1 MKIPA
6 SYHQERLWFIHKFE
20 TGVLYDSSPGYHNI
34 PLILDMGGP
43 VDEEILER
51 SIKDVIARHEAL
63 RTRIITE
70 EDKPFQFIDL
80 QVNFKLALMDLTG
93 DNKKD
98 RYNCALEAAVE
109 ISRKP
114 FLIDR
119 ETLVRGTLIL
129 LADNKSLLVI
139 TVHHIIADKF
149 SLAILAREIA
159 IFYEAHRNNR
169 TPDLP
174 DLPIHYADFSR
185 WQRELPEEALEFL
198 LSYWKRKLKD
208 KLQPL
213 ELPTDRPRSAVH
225 TFREGRQTFSLSVA
239 SCNKIKNAL
248 QYREKETGYFVI
260 LLAVFKVLLH
270 KYSGLEE
277 IVVGTSVDN
286 RHQPG
291 TGGIIGPLANLLV
304 LRSVL
309 TGTMTFPEWAADLAK
324 TVTDAF
330 KYRDMPFDKLVLELN
345 PEKDMSRTA
354 LFDVL
359 FQWEK
364 KSLPITTVKD
374 LKINIVETNLGWGK
388 YDLSVLMG
396 EGEESVSGII
406 VYNRNYYDDA
416 SISRLIDHYGV
427 LLERIGQ
434 DPSKEI
440 SQFSILTEMERQWI
454 LMEWNQ
460 TEADYPGDKTVQQIF
475 EDQVEKTPDHKAVVF
490 EDTFLTYRQL
500 NQQANRLA
508 RYLRIQYNIKPNSL
522 VGLMMERSLEMA
534 AAILAVLK
542 AGGAYLPIDA
552 EYPEQRIRLM
562 LGDSSVSLLL
572 MGKEPA
578 RHFSFTYLQDLATGG
593 LKPHRT
599 APRPQI
605 KDLNSVQ
612 FPDRSL
618 VNYEKYGKY
627 IGQAIVKN
635 SMSLQATRG
644 CPYNCAYCHKIWPK
658 THVFR
663 SAENIVEEVKRYHD
677 IGIRRFVFIDDIFN
691 LNEKNSRRFFE
702 KIIRD
707 NLDVQFF
714 FPSGVRGDLLTG
726 DYIDLMVEAGTAGLA
741 VALETVSQRLQKLIG
756 KNLKIDK
763 LEKNVAYFCE
773 RYPHV
778 ILELF
783 TMHGFPTETREEAL
797 ATLDFIK
804 RHQWIHFPYINILR
818 IFPNTDME
826 KLALENGISREAIL
840 SQEDLTQN
848 DPGETLP
855 FDKNFTLAYQA
866 KFLEEYFLLKE
877 RMLYVLPY
885 QMKVLTGDEMVQ
897 KYDSYLSE
905 KINCFDDLLNLV
917 GIAREEL
924 SARDF
929 AVEDRAVV
937 PGLNERIKEI
947 FPVKVPDEEAIKVL
961 LLDVSQEF
969 TCESSVVYDVVE
981 APLGLMYLMSNL
993 YRQYGSRVEGKIAKS
1008 RIDFDSYNE
1017 LNALINQFKPDVI
1030 GIRSLT
1036 FYKKLLHKTAA
1047 LIKQWG
1053 IEVPIIAGGPYATSD
1068 YAAVLQ
1074 DRNVDL
1080 VVIGEGEVTFCELIG
1095 KIVENKG
1102 KLPGEEVLKDIRG
1115 IAFIPA
1121 QEKQTGTFA
1130 REIVLLDEIKGVLAR
1145 ESAENPEPVNRPTDL
1160 AYTIFT
1166 SGSTGRPKGALVEH
1180 NNVVRLMFN
1189 RRFPFNFDDSD
1200 VWTMFHSY
1208 CFDFS
1213 VWEMFGALLYG
1224 GKLVMVPKK
1233 IAQTPW
1239 AFLKLLEEENVT
1251 VLNQVPTMFT
1261 NLAAEILE
1269 NESKR
1274 KLALRYII
1282 FGGEALNPAWLKPWH
1297 ERYPEVKLVNMYGI
1311 TETTVHVTYKEI
1323 TREEMQGGRSNI
1335 GKPLPT
1341 LYCYILD
1348 KSQQL
1353 VPVGVSGEI
1362 FVGGEGVC
1370 RGYLNRPALTR
1381 ERFILSLY
1389 IEDDRLYCSGDLGRW
1404 LAAGDIEYLGRIDQ
1418 QVTIRGYR
1426 IECGEIE
1433 SRLLAFKKIKEA
1445 VVMAKPVRDNQC
1457 LVAYLAADEEI
1468 QISEVREYLKKFLPL
1483 YMIPAYFVQLKRFP
1497 LTPSGKIDKK
1507 LLPEPETGIQLEAAY
1522 EGSRNEMQA
1531 ALVKIWQEVL
1541 GIENMGIQ
1549 DDFFSLGGDSIKGI
1563 RVINKIQEWLEEV
1576 VHVTVLFES
1585 PTIVELAER
1594 LIGLQQQKED
1604 MDTDTDNRVDEV
1616 NVAEFCRAVQPL
1628 PPLGK
1633 VKSRN
1638 RTAVFILSPPRS
1650 GSTLLRIILAGH
1662 PQLFAPPELE
1672 LLSFHAL
1679 QDRKFALGD
1688 KFLAEGT
1695 IRAIMEIK
1703 NCGAQEAKSIMEELE
1718 EKNIT
1723 TLEFYRIMQE
1733 WLGDRIL
1740 VDKTPLNA
1748 LGLDALKRA
1757 EACFDKPK
1765 YIHLLRNPY
1774 AVIYSFEEARLDQV
1788 FRVEQRFPARQLA
1801 EIVWLVSHRNILEF
1815 FKDIPDSRKHIVK
1828 FEDLVSRPA
1837 VIVQG
1842 ICDFLE
1848 LEYHDKML
1856 QVYQDSENRMVDGI
1870 YSESRMIGDPKFSRH
1885 KRINPR
1891 VIDNWEKVHK
1901 KDFLGDITLEMALSF
1916 GYLKA
1921 KAKTPVEYM
1930 KIEPVEESE
1939 HYEVSHAQK
1948 RLWVLYWFEEEQIAY
1963 NIPSAYLFEGELN
1976 VKALEKAFETFVK
1989 RHEIL
1994 RTNFI
1999 EVEGEPRQKV
2009 HEYNHERFR
2018 IEHIDLTGDRDVENR
2033 ARAIAD
2039 KEAITVF
2046 DLEKGPLVRLK
2057 LLYLEEY
2064 RYVLLFTMHH
2074 IIFDGWSRGV
2084 FVREIILLYNV
2095 YLEGKENPLPP
2106 LEIQYMDYSAWHNKL
2121 LKEGKLEDHQ
2131 QYWWK
2136 RFKGDI
2142 PVLELPTD
2150 YPRPAVKTY
2159 NGRRLCFVLERML
2172 GNSLKELSQ
2181 SIGGSLFMVLL
2192 ASVKVLLYRYTGQE
2206 DIVIGSPVAGR
2217 IHGDLENLVGFF
2229 LSMLPLRTQFS
2240 GEVGFREFLL
2250 RVKDTVL
2257 GAFEHQV
2264 YPFDC
2269 LVDDLQ
2275 IERDFSRSPLFDV
2288 MLVLQNTEKGIE
2300 GGEKMKGVHVRGF
2313 FADFPLSKH
2322 DITFTFEEAEEEIL
2336 LFIEYNTDL
2345 FGQSRVEQMA
2355 AHYKGIITSILK
2367 DPGVSL
2373 NQIAYLSD
2381 EEKHQLLEDFNDT
2394 TVDYPKDKTIHQL
2407 FAEQA
2412 EKTSDHIALVGSW
2425 HDALAVGGAAPPA
2438 NKGEIAGK
2446 TVPKAVQ
2453 LTYKELDRKSDQLAH
2468 LLRRKGVGPDTIVS
2482 MMVER
2487 SVEMIIGIIGILKAG
2502 GAYLPI
2508 DLDYPRERINYML
2521 ADSNAKVLLVAPADL
2536 VKVKEEPIEIIDI
2549 SCLSINSTSTSTTGF
2564 SSLPSTLTLS
2574 KAGSANLAYVIY
2586 TSGSTGRPKGVMI
2599 EHRSVVNL
2607 VYGLRDVIYS
2617 RYSLPLPLK
2626 VTLTAP
2632 YVFDASV
2639 QQVFGVLLRG
2649 YSLYIVSELSRMD
2662 GRRLLGF
2669 FIKYGIDVSD
2679 GTPTHIRL
2687 MNGALSESGMDISGI
2702 SVKHFIIGGETM
2714 PQTVVEEF
2722 LNYLQPRPP
2731 TITNVYGPTE
2741 CCVDS
2746 TWFEVRPDTVGELET
2761 IPIGIPMP
2769 NYQVYILDSN
2779 QYLVPPGIPGELCIS
2794 GAGVGRG
2801 YLNRPELTAEK
2812 FVLAHSSWLIADRR
2826 EKKVSS
2832 PGDLPMSYELSAM
2845 NYFYKTGDLARWLP
2859 GGDIEFLGRMDHQV
2873 KIRGYRIELG
2883 EIEHQLESH
2892 EEIRDAVVIA
2902 ENQSLCAYI
2911 VSEKKFEVSKLRE
2924 YLLLKLPHYMIPSYF
2939 MQIEEI
2945 PLTLNGKVNRKAL
2958 PEPTVFRG
2966 KTYIAPRN
2974 LIEEKLVEIWSEL
2987 LGIETAV
2994 VGIHST
3000 FFELGG
3006 DSLKAVMMTAK
3017 IHKTLH
3023 VRVPLIELFKT
3034 PTIANLAEYI
3044 KSAEEDK
3051 FISIE
3056 PVEEREYYPAP
3067 SVQKRI
3073 YFLQYIEK
3081 NNTAYNLPQGVILEG
3096 NVDKAKLED
3105 AFSELIKRHESL
3117 RTSFHMIDDELVQ
3130 RIHKD
3135 VEFEIEYYNKDNPKS
3150 RRDQHRNRAETKQ
3163 IQNSNFQNSKQIILD
3178 FVRTFNLSQAPLL
3191 RVGLAEEEEKKYL
3204 LVVDSHHIVMDGT
3217 SLEILI
3223 KEFWDLYNGKILPA
3237 LRLQY
3242 KDFALRQV
3250 QSVNAEVLEKQEKYW
3265 LNRFSGKL
3273 PVLNVPVDFERTETG
3288 RQNFKSD
3295 YIHFYIGKEEK
3306 EKLEKLAD
3314 EKEVTLFM
3322 ILLAVY
3328 NVLLLKYTGQE
3339 DIIVGIVAAGRN
3351 HSDLD
3356 RIIGMFVNTLALRN
3370 FLSFETSFSDFLQQV
3385 KQCTLEA
3392 FENQDYPFEALVDK
3406 LSVKRDMSRNP
3417 LFDTLFRLQHAA
3429 RETADNHIP
3438 ADLHVKPL
3446 MVTNEAIKFDLKFV
3460 AVESEQGINFSFEY
3474 SRDLFNCET
3483 IERMG
3488 EHFKNLVDEVIN
3500 KPGAL
3505 VSELEML
3512 REVEKE
3518 VPVPRELKADFAL

>member
-20 TGVLYDSSPGYHNI
+20 TGVLYDSGPVYHNI
-34 PLILDMGGP
+34 PLILDISGP
-43 VDEEILER
+43 VDEGILAR
-51 SIKDVIARHEAL
+51 SIGGVIARHEAL

-70 EDKPFQFIDL
+70 EDKPFQFIDS
-80 QVNFKLALMDLTG
+80 QVNFKLTLMDLSG
-93 DNKKD
+93 DGEKD
-98 RYNCALEAAVE
+98 RYGRALEAAAA
-109 ISRKP
+109 ISGKP

-129 LADNKSLLVI
+129 LADNRSLLVI

-169 TPDLP
+169 APDLP
-174 DLPIHYADFSR
+174 DLPIQYADFSR

-198 LSYWKRKLKD
+198 FSYWKRKLKG

-225 TFREGRQTFSLSVA
+225 RFREGRQRFSLSAA

-248 QYREKETGYFVI
+248 RYREKETDYFVI

-277 IVVGTSVDN
+277 IVVGTGGDN

-364 KSLPITTVKD
+364 KSLPITAVKD

-388 YDLSVLMG
+388 YDLSVLVR

-406 VYNRNYYDDA
+406 VYNRDYYDDA

-434 DPSKEI
+434 DPSQEI
-440 SQFSILTEMERQWI
+440 SRFSILTETERQRI
-454 LMEWNQ
+454 LMEWNR
-460 TEADYPGDKTVQQIF
+460 TEADYPEDKTVQQIF

-490 EDTFLTYRQL
+490 GDTFLTYGQL
-500 NQQANRLA
+500 NRRANRLA
-508 RYLRIQYNIKPNSL
+508 RYLRTRCHIKPNRL

-552 EYPEQRIRLM
+552 EYPEQRIRSM
-562 LGDSSVSLLL
+562 LGDSNVPLLL
-572 MGKEPA
+572 IGKGPA
-578 RHFSFTYLQDLATGG
+578 RRFSFSYLQDLASGG
-593 LKPHRT
+593 LEPHRT
-599 APRPQI
+599 APRPQV
-605 KDLNSVQ
+605 KDLNSIQ

-618 VNYEKYGKY
+618 VDYERYGRY

-663 SAENIVEEVKRYHD
+663 SAENIVEEVKRCHD

-702 KIIRD
+702 KIIHD

-756 KNLKIDK
+756 KNLNIDK

-783 TMHGFPTETREEAL
+783 TMHGFPTETKEEAL

-804 RHQWIHFPYINILR
+804 RHRWIHFPYINILR

-826 KLALENGISREAIL
+826 KLARENGISREAIL

-885 QMKVLTGDEMVQ
+885 QMKVLTEDEMVQ

-905 KINCFDDLLNLV
+905 KINCFDDLLNLA
-917 GIAREEL
+917 GISREEL

-929 AVEDRAVV
+929 AAGDRAAE
-937 PGLNERIKEI
+937 PGLNERIKGI
-947 FPVKVPDEEAIKVL
+947 FPVKVAGEKALKVL

-969 TCESSVVYDVVE
+969 TGESSVVYDVVE

-993 YRQYGSRVEGKIAKS
+993 YRQYGSRVEGRIAKS

-1017 LNALINQFKPDVI
+1017 LNALIDEFKPDVI

-1036 FYKKLLHKTAA
+1036 FYKKSLHKTAA

-1053 IEVPIIAGGPYATSD
+1053 IDVPVIAGGPYATSD

-1080 VVIGEGEVTFCELIG
+1080 VVIGEGEATFGELIG
-1095 KIVENKG
+1095 KMVENKG
-1102 KLPGEEVLKDIRG
+1102 KLPGEEVLKGIRG

-1121 QEKQTGTFA
+1121 LEKQTGTFA
-1130 REIVLLDEIKGVLAR
+1130 REIVLLDEIRGVLAR
-1145 ESAENPEPVNRPTDL
+1145 EPAENPEPVNRPTDL

-1224 GKLVMVPKK
+1224 GKLVLVPKK
-1233 IAQTPW
+1233 IAQTPR

-1251 VLNQVPTMFT
+1251 VLNQIPTMFA

-1297 ERYPEVKLVNMYGI
+1297 ERYPGVKLVNMYGI

-1323 TREEMQGGRSNI
+1323 TREEIRGGRSNI

-1341 LYCYILD
+1341 LYTYILD
-1348 KSQQL
+1348 KYRRL
-1353 VPVGVSGEI
+1353 VPPGIGGEI
-1362 FVGGEGVC
+1362 FVGGKGVC
-1370 RGYLNRPALTR
+1370 RGYLNRPGLTG
-1381 ERFILSLY
+1381 ERFILSPY
-1389 IEDDRLYCSGDLGRW
+1389 IEGDRLYCSGDLGRW
-1404 LAAGDIEYLGRIDQ
+1404 LAGGDIEYLGRIDQ

-1433 SRLLAFKKIKEA
+1433 GRLSAFKKIKEA
-1445 VVMAKPVRDNQC
+1445 VVLAKPVGDNRC

-1483 YMIPAYFVQLKRFP
+1483 YMIPAYFVPLKGFP

-1507 LLPEPETGIQLEAAY
+1507 LLPEPEAGIQSEAAY

-1541 GIENMGIQ
+1541 GIENMGIH

-1585 PTIVELAER
+1585 PTIAELAER
-1594 LIGLQQQKED
+1594 LIGLQQQKQD
-1604 MDTDTDNRVDEV
+1604 MDTDTDTDNRIAEAD
-1616 NVAEFCRAVQPL
+1616 VAEFCRAVQPL
-1628 PPLGK
+1628 PPPGK

-1672 LLSFHAL
+1672 LLSFHTL
-1679 QDRKFALGD
+1679 QDRKSALTD

-1703 NCGAQEAKSIMEELE
+1703 NCGAQEAKSIMAELE

-1723 TLEFYRIMQE
+1723 TLEFYRMMQE
-1733 WLGDRIL
+1733 WLGDRVL

-1748 LGLDALKRA
+1748 LGPDALKRA

-1788 FRVEQRFPARQLA
+1788 FRVEQRFPVRQLA

-1815 FKDIPDSRKHIVK
+1815 FKDIPGSRKHMVR

-1837 VIVQG
+1837 EIVRG
-1842 ICDFLE
+1842 TCDFLE
-1848 LEYHDKML
+1848 LDYHDKMP
-1856 QVYQDSENRMVDGI
+1856 QVYRDSENRMVDGI

-1891 VIDNWEKVHK
+1891 VIDHWEKVHK
-1901 KDFLGDITLEMALSF
+1901 KDFLGDITLEMALSL
-1916 GYLKA
+1916 GYLKER
-1921 KAKTPVEYM
+1921 AKTAVGYM
-1930 KIEPVEESE
+1930 KIEPVDESE
-1939 HYEVSHAQK
+1939 HYEVSHAQR
-1948 RLWVLYWFEEEQIAY
+1948 RLWVLYQFEEEQIAY
-1963 NIPSAYLFEGELN
+1963 NIPSAYVFAGELN
-1976 VKALEKAFETFVK
+1976 IKALEKAIETFVR
-1989 RHEIL
+1989 RHESL
-1994 RTNFI
+1994 RTTFV
-1999 EVEGEPRQKV
+1999 EVEGEPRQRV
-2009 HEYNHERFR
+2009 HDYDHGRFK
-2018 IEHIDLTGDRDVENR
+2018 IEHIDLTGDGDAENR
-2033 ARAIAD
+2033 ARQIAD
-2039 KEAITVF
+2039 KEALTLF
-2046 DLEKGPLVRLK
+2046 DLEKGPLVKLK
-2057 LLYLEEY
+2057 LLHLKEN
-2064 RYVLLFTMHH
+2064 RYVLLFSMHH

-2084 FVREIILLYNV
+2084 FVREVILLYNA

-2106 LEIQYMDYSAWHNKL
+2106 LNIQYKNYSAWHNKL
-2121 LKEGKLEDHQ
+2121 LKGEKLKEHQ
-2131 QYWWK
+2131 QYWWE
-2136 RFKGDI
+2136 RFKGEI

-2159 NGRRLCFVLERML
+2159 NGRTLRFVLDRMA
-2172 GNSLKELSQ
+2172 GNGLKELSQ
-2181 SIGGSLFMVLL
+2181 SVGGSLFMVLL
-2192 ASVKVLLYRYTGQE
+2192 ASVKALLNRYTAQE
-2206 DIVIGSPVAGR
+2206 DMVIGSPAAGR
-2217 IHGDLENLVGFF
+2217 VHGDLEHLVGFF
-2229 LSMLPLRTQFS
+2229 LSMLPMRTQFS
-2240 GEVGFREFLL
+2240 GEASFRELLL
-2250 RVKDTVL
+2250 RVKETVL

-2264 YPFDC
+2264 YPFDR
-2269 LVDDLQ
+2269 LVDDLEL
-2275 IERDFSRSPLFDV
+2275 ERDFSRSPLFDV
-2288 MLVLQNTEKGIE
+2288 MLVLQNNEIGIE
-2300 GGEKMKGVHVRGF
+2300 RGEKMKGISVGGYALNPR
-2313 FADFPLSKH
+2313 LSKY
-2322 DITFTFEEAEEEIL
+2322 DITFIFEEDEEEIL

-2345 FGQSRVEQMA
+2345 FAQSRVEQMA
-2355 AHYKGIITSILK
+2355 AHYQGIITAILK
-2367 DPGVSL
+2367 DPGISL
-2373 NQIAYLSD
+2373 NRIDCLAD
-2381 EEKHQLLEDFNDT
+2381 EEKRRLLEDFNDT
-2394 TVDYPKDKTIHQL
+2394 TVDYPGDKTIQQL

-2412 EKTSDHIALVGSW
+2412 ARTPDGAAIVGSW
-2425 HDALAVGGAAPPA
+2425 QSAVGKKRKTHITYGVLNEKA
-2438 NKGEIAGK
+2438 N
-2446 TVPKAVQ
+2446 
-2453 LTYKELDRKSDQLAH
+2453 QLAH
-2468 LLRRKGVGPDTIVS
+2468 VLREKGVKSGSIVGV
-2482 MMVER
+2482 MVER
-2487 SVEMIIGIIGILKAG
+2487 SVGMLAGLLGILKAG

-2508 DLDYPRERINYML
+2508 DPMFPGERIRYML
-2521 ADSNAKVLLVAPADL
+2521 AH
-2536 VKVKEEPIEIIDI
+2536 
-2549 SCLSINSTSTSTTGF
+2549 
-2564 SSLPSTLTLS
+2564 
-2574 KAGSANLAYVIY
+2574 
-2586 TSGSTGRPKGVMI
+2586 SGSGI
-2599 EHRSVVNL
+2599 L
-2607 VYGLRDVIYS
+2607 
-2617 RYSLPLPLK
+2617 
-2626 VTLTAP
+2626 
-2632 YVFDASV
+2632 
-2639 QQVFGVLLRG
+2639 
-2649 YSLYIVSELSRMD
+2649 VSELS
-2662 GRRLLGF
+2662 
-2669 FIKYGIDVSD
+2669 
-2679 GTPTHIRL
+2679 
-2687 MNGALSESGMDISGI
+2687 
-2702 SVKHFIIGGETM
+2702 
-2714 PQTVVEEF
+2714 
-2722 LNYLQPRPP
+2722 
-2731 TITNVYGPTE
+2731 
-2741 CCVDS
+2741 
-2746 TWFEVRPDTVGELET
+2746 EVG
-2761 IPIGIPMP
+2761 
-2769 NYQVYILDSN
+2769 
-2779 QYLVPPGIPGELCIS
+2779 
-2794 GAGVGRG
+2794 
-2801 YLNRPELTAEK
+2801 
-2812 FVLAHSSWLIADRR
+2812 
-2826 EKKVSS
+2826 KVS
-2832 PGDLPMSYELSAM
+2832 
-2845 NYFYKTGDLARWLP
+2845 
-2859 GGDIEFLGRMDHQV
+2859 
-2873 KIRGYRIELG
+2873 G
-2883 EIEHQLESH
+2883 EIE
-2892 EEIRDAVVIA
+2892 VV
-2902 ENQSLCAYI
+2902 
-2911 VSEKKFEVSKLRE
+2911 KL
-2924 YLLLKLPHYMIPSYF
+2924 
-2939 MQIEEI
+2939 
-2945 PLTLNGKVNRKAL
+2945 
-2958 PEPTVFRG
+2958 
-2966 KTYIAPRN
+2966 
-2974 LIEEKLVEIWSEL
+2974 SEL
-2987 LGIETAV
+2987 
-2994 VGIHST
+2994 
-3000 FFELGG
+3000 
-3006 DSLKAVMMTAK
+3006 
-3017 IHKTLH
+3017 
-3023 VRVPLIELFKT
+3023 
-3034 PTIANLAEYI
+3034 
-3044 KSAEEDK
+3044 
-3051 FISIE
+3051 
-3056 PVEEREYYPAP
+3056 
-3067 SVQKRI
+3067 
-3073 YFLQYIEK
+3073 
-3081 NNTAYNLPQGVILEG
+3081 
-3096 NVDKAKLED
+3096 
-3105 AFSELIKRHESL
+3105 
-3117 RTSFHMIDDELVQ
+3117 
-3130 RIHKD
+3130 
-3135 VEFEIEYYNKDNPKS
+3135 
-3150 RRDQHRNRAETKQ
+3150 
-3163 IQNSNFQNSKQIILD
+3163 SK
-3178 FVRTFNLSQAPLL
+3178 
-3191 RVGLAEEEEKKYL
+3191 E
-3204 LVVDSHHIVMDGT
+3204 
-3217 SLEILI
+3217 
-3223 KEFWDLYNGKILPA
+3223 LPA
-3237 LRLQY
+3237 HL
-3242 KDFALRQV
+3242 
-3250 QSVNAEVLEKQEKYW
+3250 
-3265 LNRFSGKL
+3265 
-3273 PVLNVPVDFERTETG
+3273 T
-3288 RQNFKSD
+3288 
-3295 YIHFYIGKEEK
+3295 H
-3306 EKLEKLAD
+3306 
-3314 EKEVTLFM
+3314 
-3322 ILLAVY
+3322 
-3328 NVLLLKYTGQE
+3328 
-3339 DIIVGIVAAGRN
+3339 
-3351 HSDLD
+3351 
-3356 RIIGMFVNTLALRN
+3356 
-3370 FLSFETSFSDFLQQV
+3370 
-3385 KQCTLEA
+3385 
-3392 FENQDYPFEALVDK
+3392 
-3406 LSVKRDMSRNP
+3406 
-3417 LFDTLFRLQHAA
+3417 
-3429 RETADNHIP
+3429 P
-3438 ADLHVKPL
+3438 AHL
-3446 MVTNEAIKFDLKFV
+3446 
-3460 AVESEQGINFSFEY
+3460 
-3474 SRDLFNCET
+3474 C
-3483 IERMG
+3483 
-3488 EHFKNLVDEVIN
+3488 
-3500 KPGAL
+3500 
-3505 VSELEML
+3505 
-3512 REVEKE
+3512 
-3518 VPVPRELKADFAL
+3518 